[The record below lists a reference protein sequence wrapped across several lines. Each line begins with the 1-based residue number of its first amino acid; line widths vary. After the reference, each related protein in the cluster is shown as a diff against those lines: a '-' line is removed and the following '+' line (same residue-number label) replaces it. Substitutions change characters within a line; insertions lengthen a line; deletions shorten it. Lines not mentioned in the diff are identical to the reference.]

1 MTYGIQKAMNKI
13 ILFGFTQAIVESPT
27 IDIRS
32 SHLKPIMTMLAV
44 GETGW
49 SNIMF
54 QCLL

>member
-13 ILFGFTQAIVESPT
+13 ILFGFTQAIVESST

-32 SHLKPIMTMLAV
+32 SHLKPIVTMLAV